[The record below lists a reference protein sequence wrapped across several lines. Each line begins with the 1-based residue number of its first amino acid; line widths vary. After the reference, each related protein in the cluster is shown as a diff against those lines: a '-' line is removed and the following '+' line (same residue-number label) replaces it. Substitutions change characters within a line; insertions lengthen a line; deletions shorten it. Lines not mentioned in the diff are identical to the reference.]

1 MEKTTPE
8 RPRNT
13 VPESVKLRHSVL
25 MQFFLSLLLMAIV
38 AAFATFVITARTYE
52 SAIEGA
58 LASEDLQNLHR
69 ALVANISVILIIVI
83 VPSVILGFV
92 LADRVLKP
100 IRDIISSIK
109 RLREGYTDI
118 YVAEKRKD
126 ELGMLSNF
134 FNLLLDKVKEIE
146 ERNKM
151 ISSLKSQFITVV
163 AHQLRT
169 PLSGIRWVHQM
180 MLKGELGP
188 ISGDQRKYI
197 ERSSAS
203 TGQVL
208 EVVSDLLNVSKIEE
222 GNFGYEFKEMNIADL
237 FGSLSAQFRLRIEKQ
252 QNIEVPVAF
261 SNIFLGQPI
270 VRGDPSR
277 LTIVLT
283 NLIEN
288 AIRYSRPG
296 GVVNVTLRGE
306 NGSVVIDVTDNGIG
320 IPASEQERIF
330 NKFYRATNALHYQ
343 SDGSGLGL
351 YINRSIMEK
360 HNGKIW
366 FTSKEGMGTTFFISL
381 PLVMKEDKTDSRV
394 EDFLGSM

>member
-1 MEKTTPE
+1 
-8 RPRNT
+8 
-13 VPESVKLRHSVL
+13 
-25 MQFFLSLLLMAIV
+25 
-38 AAFATFVITARTYE
+38 
-52 SAIEGA
+52 
-58 LASEDLQNLHR
+58 
-69 ALVANISVILIIVI
+69 
-83 VPSVILGFV
+83 
-92 LADRVLKP
+92 
-100 IRDIISSIK
+100 
-109 RLREGYTDI
+109 
-118 YVAEKRKD
+118 
-126 ELGMLSNF
+126 
-134 FNLLLDKVKEIE
+134 
-146 ERNKM
+146 
-151 ISSLKSQFITVV
+151 
-163 AHQLRT
+163 
-169 PLSGIRWVHQM
+169 
-180 MLKGELGP
+180 
-188 ISGDQRKYI
+188 
-197 ERSSAS
+197 
-203 TGQVL
+203 
-208 EVVSDLLNVSKIEE
+208 
-222 GNFGYEFKEMNIADL
+222 MNIADL